1 MAIPVMIL
9 GESGSGKTRSL
20 KNLNPKETILI
31 QPIKKP
37 LPFRAAGWDK
47 FDLKAKTGSVL
58 RTDDYAVIKSICL
71 NAHKKGVK
79 YIVID
84 DAQYIMLNASLRRA
98 DEVGFK
104 KFTDFA
110 RDYVDLV
117 TTIANCES
125 DTIVYFMTHTEESEQ
140 GKVVAKTVGKMIN
153 QQVCLEGL
161 FSIVLRCMCSDG
173 QHYFTTKT
181 SGMDCV
187 KTPEEMFDADRIEND
202 LLNVSN
208 SINNYYGVSTN
219 V

>member
-37 LPFRAAGWDK
+37 LPFRAKGWDK
-47 FDLKAKTGSVL
+47 FDMTTKTGSVL
-58 RTDDYAVIKSICL
+58 RTDDYGLIKGICL

-79 YIVID
+79 QVIID
-84 DAQYIMLNASLRRA
+84 DAQYIMLNESLRRS
-98 DEVGFK
+98 DETGFR
-104 KFTDFA
+104 KFTDMA
-110 RDYVDLV
+110 KGYVDLI

-125 DTIVYFMTHTEESEQ
+125 DLVVYFMTHTQTSED
-140 GKVVAKTVGKMIN
+140 GKIIAKTVGKMID

-161 FSIVLRCMCSDG
+161 FSIVLRCMVSDG
-173 QHYFTTKT
+173 NHFFTTKT

-187 KTPEEMFDADRIEND
+187 KTPEDMFESDQIEND
-202 LLNVSN
+202 LLNTTN
-208 SINNYYGVSTN
+208 AINEYYGV
-219 V
+219 

>member
-37 LPFRAAGWDK
+37 LPFKAAGWDK
-47 FDLKAKTGSVL
+47 FDGKTKVGSVL
-58 RTDDYAVIKSICL
+58 RTDDYAVIKSVCL

-79 YIVID
+79 YIVVD
-84 DAQYIMLNASLRRA
+84 DAQYIMLNESLRRS
-98 DEVGFK
+98 DETGFK
-104 KFTDFA
+104 KFTDIA
-110 RDYVDLV
+110 KNYVDLV
-117 TTIANCES
+117 TTISNCES
-125 DTIVYFMTHTEESEQ
+125 DVIVYFMTHTEESEQ
-140 GKVVAKTVGKMIN
+140 GKVIAKTVGKMIN

-161 FSIVLRCMCSDG
+161 FSIVLRCMNSDG

-187 KTPEEMFDADRIEND
+187 KTPEEMFEGDRIDND

-208 SINNYYGVSTN
+208 SINNYYGV
-219 V
+219 